1 MGEPSTPGSS
11 TLRHVA
17 TGLVTKHPPRLSRVS
32 VSVSVVIPVYRGE
45 QTLPGLIAELEA
57 YTHEHITP
65 AGRRFRIEEVLL
77 VWDRGPGRSD
87 ETLRELANQY
97 SWVKPVWLSRNFGQH
112 AATLAGMTSSGGD
125 WIVTMD
131 EDGQQDPAYIAN
143 MLDAAYE
150 DNAQL
155 VYGTPANP
163 PPHSAFRNAGSK
175 FAKRLFAGALAD
187 GGFAEFNSY
196 RLILGEI
203 GRSVAA
209 YTGTGVYLDV
219 ALSWVVADVTT
230 CPVVGRTEGREAT
243 NYGYRRL
250 FGHFGRLLVSS
261 GTKPLI
267 FVSWLG
273 VLFVLLGAAVSIWVI
288 YQRIIGELIIAGW
301 ASTFIALMLIG
312 GAILLSLGIIA
323 QYVGAATNMS
333 LGKPLYLVVRDP
345 ASTFPTRESDELR
358 P

>member
-1 MGEPSTPGSS
+1 VHC
-11 TLRHVA
+11 LK
-17 TGLVTKHPPRLSRVS
+17 L
-32 VSVSVVIPVYRGE
+32 SVVIPVYRGE
-45 QTLPGLIAELEA
+45 STLPALIDELAPFTKEC
-57 YTHEHITP
+57 TTP
-65 AGRRFRIEEVLL
+65 DGHTFKIEEVLL

-87 ETLRELANQY
+87 RTLRDLAEKH
-97 SWVKPVWLSRNFGQH
+97 SWIRPVWLSRNFGQH

-131 EDGQQDPAYIAN
+131 EDGQQDPTFIPA
-143 MLDAAYE
+143 MLDVAYRDE
-150 DNAQL
+150 AQL
-155 VYGTPANP
+155 VYGTPTNP
-163 PPHSAFRNAGSK
+163 PPHSRVRNAGSR
-175 FAKRLFAGALAD
+175 FAKRLFAGSLAD

-196 RLILGEI
+196 RLLLGEI

-230 CPVVGRTEGREAT
+230 CPVVARQEGREAG
-243 NYGYRRL
+243 NYSYRSL
-250 FGHFGRLLVSS
+250 ASHFGRLIVSS
-261 GTKPLI
+261 GTKPLF

-273 VLFVLLGAAVSIWVI
+273 VLFVLMGALVSVWVI
-288 YQRIIGELIIAGW
+288 YQRIVGEIVIAGW

-333 LGKPLYLVVRDP
+333 LGKPLYVIVRDP
-345 ASTFPTRESDELR
+345 ANTFDPKN
-358 P
+358 

>member
-1 MGEPSTPGSS
+1 M
-11 TLRHVA
+11 
-17 TGLVTKHPPRLSRVS
+17 
-32 VSVSVVIPVYRGE
+32 VIPVYRGE
-45 QTLPGLIAELEA
+45 QTLPRLITELEP
-57 YTHEHITP
+57 YTHDHTTL
-65 AGRRFRIEEVLL
+65 AGRGFRIAEVLL

-87 ETLRELANQY
+87 ETLRELAARY
-97 SWVKPVWLSRNFGQH
+97 PWVKPVWLSRNFGQH

-131 EDGQQDPAYIAN
+131 EDGQQDPAYIGA
-143 MLDAAYE
+143 MLDTAYAH
-150 DNAQL
+150 NAQL

-250 FGHFGRLLVSS
+250 FGHFGRLIVSS

-288 YQRIIGELIIAGW
+288 YQRIVGELVIAGW

-345 ASTFPTRESDELR
+345 ASTFHTQKSNELR
-358 P
+358 N